1 MIYSL
6 KGKLTYIE
14 AAAAVVECAGVGYF
28 CNITLTTCAD
38 LRDYL
43 NQEVLLYTH
52 LNVREDAVTLFG
64 FSQKFELECFKLLTT
79 VSGVGAKVGL
89 TILSSMA
96 PEQILSAIVSGNA
109 KLLTCAP
116 GVGNKLA
123 QRIVLELKD
132 KVDKMQ
138 TSELSEISSI
148 ASNFV
153 LSGNAQKATDA
164 LMALGY
170 SQADVQKVL
179 LNLDASLPVEE
190 LIKAALKALSS
201 RM

>member
-1 MIYSL
+1 MCRCWLLLQYN
-6 KGKLTYIE
+6 
-14 AAAAVVECAGVGYF
+14 V
-28 CNITLTTCAD
+28 NH

-64 FSQKFELECFKLLTT
+64 FSQKFELECFKLLIT

-89 TILSSMA
+89 TILSTMA

-138 TSELSEISSI
+138 TSEISEISSI

-153 LSGNAQKATDA
+153 LSENAQKATDA

-179 LNLDASLPVEE
+179 LNLDALLPVEE